1 MILVGNEGMEERMR
15 TQDELRSALIFG
27 GAGFIGANLTRR
39 LLLETGARVHIF
51 DNLSRPGVR
60 NNLQQLQAL
69 GAQSGRLR
77 FTLGDI
83 RDPAA
88 VERAVRDA
96 TEIYQFAAQVAVTT
110 SIVDPRRDF
119 ETNTAGTFN
128 VLEAARQSGNQPFV
142 LFTSTNKVYGEMVD
156 EPLVVCETRYSYAKR
171 RSVSEEQPLD
181 FHSPY
186 GCSKGAAD
194 QYVREYSRIYGLPS
208 VVFRMSCIAGE
219 MQYGNEDQGW
229 VAHFLYTALK
239 GAPLTIYG
247 DGRQVRD
254 VLYVGDLVRAFDEA
268 RAALPKTAGQIYNVG
283 GGEKNTISLLEL
295 MDEIEDLTGKPFQ
308 LTHDRRRPGDQLIYV
323 SDCSKITRDAGWKPR
338 LSVRDTLRAIYSFWK
353 EQPAFFGR
361 PAETDPVP
369 PASASVALLE
379 RTA

>member
-1 MILVGNEGMEERMR
+1 MR
-15 TQDELRSALIFG
+15 KQDPTRSALIFG
-27 GAGFIGANLTRR
+27 GAGFIGANLARR
-39 LLLETGARVHIF
+39 LLLETEARVHIF

-60 NNLQQLQAL
+60 HNLKQLQRLECA
-69 GAQSGRLR
+69 SGRLQ

-83 RDPAA
+83 RDAAA
-88 VERAVRDA
+88 VEHAVCDA
-96 TEIYQFAAQVAVTT
+96 SEIYQFAAQVAVTK
-110 SIVDPRRDF
+110 SIADPRCDF
-119 ETNTAGTFN
+119 ETNAAGTFN
-128 VLEAARQSGNQPFV
+128 VLEAARKSENHPFL

-156 EPLVVCETRYSYAKR
+156 EPLVVSKSRYSYAKR
-171 RSVSEEQPLD
+171 RSISEEQPLD

-194 QYVREYSRIYGLPS
+194 QYVREYSRMYGLPS

-239 GAPLTIYG
+239 GAQLTIYG

-254 VLYVGDLVRAFDEA
+254 VLYVGDLVRAFDA
-268 RAALPKTAGQIYNVG
+268 VRGSLPKTAGQIYNVG

-295 MDEIEDLTGKPFQ
+295 MEEIEDLTGKR
-308 LTHDRRRPGDQLIYV
+308 LLISHDRRRPGDQLIYV
-323 SDCSKITRDAGWKPR
+323 SDCSKIARDAGWKPR
-338 LSVRDTLRAIYSFWK
+338 LSVRETLRAIYNFWK
-353 EQPAFFGR
+353 EQPELFGR
-361 PAETDPVP
+361 PVDAAVA
-369 PASASVALLE
+369 PAVASVALLE